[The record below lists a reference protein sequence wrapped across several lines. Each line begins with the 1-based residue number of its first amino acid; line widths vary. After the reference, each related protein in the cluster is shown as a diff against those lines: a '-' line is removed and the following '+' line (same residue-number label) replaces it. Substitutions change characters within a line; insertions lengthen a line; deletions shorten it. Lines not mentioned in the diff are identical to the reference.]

1 MKLQITRRTEL
12 ALRMLQYL
20 QDGQRRNSRVIAEA
34 IGSTPGFVAHVAQ
47 HVVTPGWVQS
57 DTGPTGGYTLATTL
71 EEISLL
77 QLIEASE
84 GPTDDGRCVLS
95 DRACGAD
102 RPCALHEPWR
112 RARSSLSDQLA
123 ATRLSSLSPFAHR
136 DTDADDPP
144 RKQE

>member
-1 MKLQITRRTEL
+1 MKLQITKRTEL

-20 QDGQRRNSRVIAEA
+20 KDGERRNSKVIAEA

-47 HVVTPGWVQS
+47 HVVTPGWVRS
-57 DTGPTGGYTLATTL
+57 DTGPTGGYVLATTL

-77 QLIEASE
+77 ALIEASE
-84 GPTDDGRCVLS
+84 GPTDDGQCVLS

-112 RARSSLSDQLA
+112 RARTSLTDQLA
-123 ATRLSSLSPFAHR
+123 ATPLSSLSPSAHR
-136 DTDADDPP
+136 DTGSDHPP
-144 RKQE
+144 HQE